1 MPVPLLRVSGCSF
14 KKCLSTIKL
23 KLTPPTI
30 ISTEAS
36 VPPSHAINRGIFME
50 GLGCVLSGF
59 WGSGNGSTSYAMNIG
74 TIGITR
80 VASRRVIIVAGALM
94 IVFGLVSKVGALF
107 ISIPDPILGGL
118 FCYTFPLVV
127 AVAFGTLSEVCL
139 ESSRNVFIVAF
150 AIFGGLVNPQNNS
163 ESK

>member
-1 MPVPLLRVSGCSF
+1 
-14 KKCLSTIKL
+14 
-23 KLTPPTI
+23 
-30 ISTEAS
+30 
-36 VPPSHAINRGIFME
+36 ME

-80 VASRRVIIVAGALM
+80 VASRRVIIVAGGLM

-118 FCYTFPLVV
+118 FAYTFPLVV
-127 AVAFGTLSEVCL
+127 AVALGTLSEVCL

-150 AIFGGLVNPQNNS
+150 AIFGGLVNS
-163 ESK
+163 